1 MMDEFSKRQKEIINV
16 SIKIIAE
23 KGIQK
28 LTIKNISKSI
38 KISEPA
44 IYRHFDSK
52 MDILIA
58 ILSQFKNNSKII
70 LSKII
75 SDKTS
80 SIKQIE
86 SIYNHHFKKFS
97 ENPALT
103 AVIFS
108 EEIFQNDK
116 RLSDMVYSIMQLN
129 QNMIIKVIKNG
140 QKNQEIRN
148 DISEKQSCTIIMGAL
163 RLIVTRWRLSKYSFN
178 LQQEGFLTFNSI
190 KTLIKK

>member
-1 MMDEFSKRQKEIINV
+1 MMDEFSKRQKEIISV

-23 KGIQK
+23 KGIQQ

-58 ILSQFKNNSKII
+58 ILSQFKNSSQII
-70 LSKII
+70 SSKII
-75 SDKTS
+75 SDNTS
-80 SIKQIE
+80 SIKQLE
-86 SIYNHHFKKFS
+86 FIYNHNFKQFS
-97 ENPALT
+97 ENPALA

-116 RLSDMVYSIMQLN
+116 RLSDMVNSIMQVN
-129 QNMIIKVIKNG
+129 QNMIIKIIKNG
-140 QKNQEIRN
+140 QKKREIRD
-148 DISEKQSCTIIMGAL
+148 DIPEKQIGIIIMGAL
-163 RLIVTRWRLSKYSFN
+163 RLLVTRWRLSKYSFS
-178 LQQEGFLTFNSI
+178 LKQEGDLTFNSI